1 MGDLGYAYS
10 LLGNEG
16 TAFKYHQQHLA
27 FARQTGDRRGESN
40 ALTNIGNLFR
50 DLDRPVEAVS
60 YHAQSLAISR
70 SLNEPAA
77 IAQDLGNLGLDYVR
91 LEDYSSAESCYI
103 QRIDL
108 AVQNN
113 DSAGAARGEW
123 NLGEVYARQGRLA
136 EAVEHMQRCVDW
148 ERSVAHPDTETDITV
163 VNQLK
168 KQLSSDQEKIDAD
181 PI

>member
-1 MGDLGYAYS
+1 MGNLGYAYS
-10 LLGNEG
+10 LLRDEE
-16 TAFKYHQQHLA
+16 TALKYHQQHLA
-27 FARQTGDRRGESN
+27 FARHTGDRRGESN
-40 ALTNIGNLFR
+40 ALTNMGNMYR
-50 DLDRPVEAVS
+50 ALDRPAEAVS

-91 LEDYSSAESCYI
+91 LEDYSSAEACYI

-108 AVQNN
+108 ALQNN
-113 DSAGAARGEW
+113 DPAGAARGEW

-136 EAVEHMQRCVDW
+136 EAVEHMQHCVDW
-148 ERSVAHPDTETDITV
+148 ERSVAHPDTEGDTIV
-163 VNQLK
+163 LNQLK
-168 KQLSSDQEKIDAD
+168 KQLNSDQEKTNAD